1 MKDKMP
7 ARINA
12 REGTSEKEGVLY
24 PMCRLYN
31 TNSVTDN
38 RAAGTSY
45 ASRAIRQNAH
55 REKMPQRRLRRRH
68 PHVTF
73 RTKREREAI
82 IQKWMGSQW
91 RPANSRARLG
101 CFNHSAVVAAR
112 ARASPP
118 LFVAKKVKDSRIKTP
133 IQSMVRAHFSRHRAL
148 RASSQ
153 LGGE

>member
-1 MKDKMP
+1 
-7 ARINA
+7 
-12 REGTSEKEGVLY
+12 
-24 PMCRLYN
+24 
-31 TNSVTDN
+31 
-38 RAAGTSY
+38 
-45 ASRAIRQNAH
+45 
-55 REKMPQRRLRRRH
+55 MPQRRLRRRH

-118 LFVAKKVKDSRIKTP
+118 LIVAKKVKDSRIKTP
-133 IQSMVRAHFSRHRAL
+133 IHSMVRAHFSRHRAVDRSL
-148 RASSQ
+148 DRKSTRLNSSH
-153 LGGE
+153 LVTSYAVFCLKKKSNVPPTLPV